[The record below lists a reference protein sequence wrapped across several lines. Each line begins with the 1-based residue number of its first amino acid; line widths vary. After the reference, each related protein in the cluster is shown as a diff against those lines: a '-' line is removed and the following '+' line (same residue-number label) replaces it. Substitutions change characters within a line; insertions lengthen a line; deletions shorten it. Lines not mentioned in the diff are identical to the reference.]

1 MKRKIILTAI
11 PIAVAAFAGTPDWP
25 NLEEVIIATKCHLD
39 VGYTATVPE
48 LMRKYST
55 TDLDNAFTL
64 FDSDKDKPADLRAR
78 WTVPAWA
85 MDVMLEKA
93 SPGRRSRLEEA
104 ISQRRLMWHAF
115 PFTIETEASDLE
127 ELVRMFA
134 FSSGISRHF
143 GFDLPRYVKQTDVPD
158 QAWALPTVLAH
169 AGVKFLHMGINPGCK
184 QKEFLDKLP
193 VLSWW
198 EGPDGSRVLLGFSSG
213 YGWMGWGS
221 LTPPKGW
228 RHKTWLA
235 YMMRSDNKGPISPK
249 DAEKI
254 LERAKAELPGVK
266 VRYGDPA
273 EFADAILAEERA
285 NPTLPVVRGDM
296 PDTWIH
302 GQMTAPEATLLHR
315 HAKSDLITLGILDT
329 SLRAFG
335 VKTDPVAGELE
346 QGYRQS
352 CLYSEHTWGFSC
364 YRDRKRFQNPDWRER
379 YDRGE
384 FKHIDDS
391 FDYHMKYARRA
402 YAIAQDGIKKRM
414 EALAR
419 SVDVEGPRVVVFNP
433 LPYACDAVVEVEI
446 PNGGRGATA
455 LPGAAR
461 EGNKARFLAK
471 DVPAGGYKTFAA
483 ENGKC
488 CQCENVASSNVAN
501 SQFHQSNQLALETG
515 IGNIPTLATLHTR
528 HFTVKF
534 DLEKGGI
541 ASLVENVT
549 GRELVKQGGHVLG
562 QFLHERFSQNEVL
575 RFVGA
580 YNRAH
585 QRNINSDFGKAGL
598 PPPDK
603 VPYTAQTPKN
613 WTTKHVHTALGD
625 EVTLTAG
632 DTLGLAKGYEMRFF
646 FPDHVACVDI
656 SWKVTEKTPDPRPE
670 GGWICLPFNVAAP
683 SFRVGR
689 IGGTIDPAKDIFFG
703 ANRNLMCVDRA
714 ITVRNGATGAGV
726 GVASADLPLW
736 SLGKPGLWRYEPD
749 YVPAEPEVFANLYN
763 NQWNTNFP
771 FWIPGSWT
779 ASLRVY
785 PVAEGADEETAVFTP
800 AWEIRQ
806 PCVAAFAKGRRKNIH
821 VEQVERVKNLN
832 DLHVLHGQNN
842 KGGIAVSRK
851 GVRVTAFCPNP
862 DGAGTVLRVWEQ
874 AGKAGEIMVTLP
886 KGLKATSAQPVNLRG
901 EPTGEPIAIKD
912 GTFSFVLGAW
922 APKSFVLS
930 GGLADV
936 TAVEPYR
943 FYRFSVDMT
952 VGDALQI
959 SEVKLFSGDS
969 DITRSCARAWYE
981 EKTFAPQFKE
991 EYNPLKALDGDLGT
1005 KWYDDRAAANRRDAF
1020 GKDVWVVLEYAKPVA
1035 VTRYEWYTADDTSY
1049 YIRRNPVAWR
1059 LQGSNDGKKWMDL
1072 DAVGCAAP
1080 HTFDKTLAYSRR
1092 LDIPRTLPE
1101 DAVVY
1106 PLATGDGRCLVS
1118 YKVNGTTLHE
1128 LAPVKGSR

>member
-1 MKRKIILTAI
+1 MSKTMFSLAAVVVMSV
-11 PIAVAAFAGTPDWP
+11 PHLAVAANPDCP
-25 NLEEVIIATKCHLD
+25 NLEEVIIASKNHLD
-39 VGYTATVPE
+39 VG
-48 LMRKYST
+48 
-55 TDLDNAFTL
+55 FTC
-64 FDSDKDKPADLRAR
+64 
-78 WTVPAWA
+78 TVPALMRRIRTSDADGVLNLLDADRSKPEEQWVRWTLPA
-85 MDVMLEKA
+85 WSMDVMLGGTYAPE
-93 SPGRRSRLEEA
+93 RRARLEE
-104 ISQRRLMWHAF
+104 SVRTRRLLCQAM
-115 PFTIETEASDLE
+115 PFTIEAEASDLE
-127 ELVRMFA
+127 EMVRLL
-134 FSSGISRHF
+134 SYGSDISRRF
-143 GFDLPRYVKQTDVPD
+143 GIDLPRHAKQTDVPE
-158 QAWALPTVLAH
+158 QGWGLATVLAN
-169 AGVKFLHMGINPGCK
+169 AGVKYLHIGINEGCK
-184 QKEFLDKLP
+184 QNEDLAKIPPLC
-193 VLSWW
+193 WW
-198 EGPDGSRVLLGFSSG
+198 EGPDGSRILLGYCSN
-213 YGWMGWGS
+213 YGEIRRGPFK
-221 LTPPKGW
+221 PPKGW
-228 RHKTWLA
+228 KHKTYLA
-235 YMMRSDNKGPISPK
+235 YYTRGDNQGPISPK
-249 DAEKI
+249 DAERV
-254 LERAKAELPGVK
+254 LNEVRTVLPGVR
-266 VRYGDPA
+266 VRFGDPA
-273 EFADAILAEERA
+273 EFADAIAAEEKE
-285 NPTLPVVRGDM
+285 NPRLPVIRGDM

-302 GQMTAPEATLLHR
+302 GQMTAPEETALHR
-315 HAKSDLITLGILDT
+315 HAQTELITLGVLDT
-329 SLRAFG
+329 TLRALG
-335 VKTDPVAGELE
+335 LE
-346 QGYRQS
+346 TKPISRVLDRGYRKS
-352 CLYSEHTWGFSC
+352 GLYSEHTWGLSC
-364 YRDRKRFQNPDWRER
+364 GRERKRFHDPDWRER
-379 YDRGE
+379 YERGD
-384 FKHIDDS
+384 FKYIDS
-391 FDYHMKYARRA
+391 AFEYHKDYARDAHRMA
-402 YAIAQDGIKKRM
+402 KDGIDERM
-414 EALAR
+414 KALAQA
-419 SVDVEGPRVVVFNP
+419 VDVEGPRVVVFNP
-433 LPYACDAVVEVEI
+433 LPYARDAEVEVEM
-446 PNGGRGATA
+446 PEGFEFPGGVRDG
-455 LPGAAR
+455 G
-461 EGNKARFLAK
+461 KVRFLAK
-471 DVPAGGYKTFAA
+471 GLPAGGYKTFSVSRVEKLEQLDTLERL
-483 ENGKC
+483 ENLEILEG
-488 CQCENVASSNVAN
+488 
-501 SQFHQSNQLALETG
+501 QSNKL
-515 IGNIPTLATLHTR
+515 R

-541 ASLVENVT
+541 ASLVENGT
-549 GRELVKQGGHVLG
+549 GRELVKQGGHALG
-562 QFLHERFSQNEVL
+562 QFLHERFSLNEVK
-575 RFVGA
+575 RFVYS
-580 YNRAH
+580 YNRGP
-585 QRNINSDFGKAGL
+585 QRRLDFDFGKGGM
-598 PPPDK
+598 PDTNK
-603 VPYTAQTPKN
+603 ITYAAMTPKK
-613 WTTKHVHTALGD
+613 WTAKRVRTALGE

-632 DTLGLAKGYEMRFF
+632 DTLGLAKGFEIRFS
-646 FPDHVACVDI
+646 FPDHTACVDI
-656 SWKVTEKTPDPRPE
+656 SWRVTDKTPDPTPE
-670 GGWICLPFNVAAP
+670 GGWICLPFNVETP

-689 IGGTIDPAKDIFFG
+689 IGGTIDPAKDIIFFS
-703 ANRNLMCVDRA
+703 NRNLMCVDRA

-749 YVPAEPEVFANLYN
+749 YVPTEPEVFANLYN

-785 PVAEGADEETAVFTP
+785 PVAEDADEESAIFTP

-842 KGGIAVSRK
+842 KCGIAVSRK

>member
-1 MKRKIILTAI
+1 MGMNKLMAFASVAAGATLS
-11 PIAVAAFAGTPDWP
+11 AVAVAGNPDWP

-55 TDLDNAFTL
+55 TDLDNAFAL
-64 FDSDKDKPADLRAR
+64 FDSDKDKPADLHAR

-85 MDVMLEKA
+85 VDVMLERA

-104 ISQRRLMWHAF
+104 IRQCRLMWHAF

-134 FSSGISRHF
+134 FSSGISRRF

-158 QAWALPTVLAH
+158 QAWALPTVLSH

-184 QKEFLDKLP
+184 QKELLDKFP

-235 YMMRSDNKGPISPK
+235 YMMRSDNQGPISPK
-249 DAEKI
+249 AAEKI

-315 HAKSDLITLGILDT
+315 HAKSDLITLGVLDT

-364 YRDRKRFQNPDWRER
+364 YRDRKRFQDPDWRER

-391 FDYHMKYARRA
+391 FAYHMKYARRA
-402 YAIAQDGIKKRM
+402 YAIAQGGIKKRM

-433 LPYACDAVVEVEI
+433 LPYARDAVVEVEM
-446 PNGGRGATA
+446 PADHS
-455 LPGAAR
+455 LPGGVR
-461 EGNKARFLAK
+461 EGGKVKFLAK
-471 DVPAGGYKTFAA
+471 DLPAGGYKTFNVEKLKKLEGL
-483 ENGKC
+483 EN
-488 CQCENVASSNVAN
+488 
-501 SQFHQSNQLALETG
+501 LEV
-515 IGNIPTLATLHTR
+515 LHDQTKKLR

-541 ASLVENVT
+541 SSLVENAT

-603 VPYTAQTPKN
+603 VPYTALTPKN
-613 WTTKHVHTALGD
+613 WTAKHVHTALGD
-625 EVTLTAG
+625 EVTLMAG

-646 FPDHVACVDI
+646 FPDHTACVDI

-689 IGGTIDPAKDIFFG
+689 IGGTIDPAKDIIFG

-714 ITVRNGATGAGV
+714 ITVRAGATGAGV

-736 SLGKPGLWRYEPD
+736 SLGKPGLWCYEPD

-785 PVAEGADEETAVFTP
+785 PVAEGADEETAILTP

-806 PCVAAFAKGRRKNIH
+806 PCVAAFADGSPKNIH
-821 VEQVERVKNLN
+821 EEHAERVENLH
-832 DLHVLHGQNN
+832 DLHVLHGQKN

-874 AGKAGEIMVTLP
+874 TGKGGEITVTLP
-886 KGLKATSAQPVNLRG
+886 KGLKATSVQPVNLRG
-901 EPTGEPIAIKD
+901 EPTGEPITIKD

-943 FYRFSVDMT
+943 FYRFAVDMT

-969 DITRSCARAWYE
+969 DVTRLCVRAWYE
-981 EKTFAPQFKE
+981 EKTFAPQFKA

-1005 KWYDDRAAANRRDAF
+1005 KWYDDRAAASRRDAF
-1020 GKDVWVVLEYAKPVA
+1020 GKDVWVVFEYAKPVA
-1035 VTRYEWYTADDTSY
+1035 VTRYEWYTADDTSHY
-1049 YIRRNPVAWR
+1049 VRRNPVAWR
-1059 LQGSNDGKKWMDL
+1059 LQGSNDGEHWTDL
-1072 DAVGCAAP
+1072 DVVGCAAP
-1080 HTFDKTLAYSRR
+1080 HTFDKSLAYSRR
-1092 LDIPRTLPE
+1092 LDIPRALPE

-1106 PLATGDGRCLVS
+1106 PLSSGDGRHLVT
-1118 YKVNGTTLHE
+1118 YEVNGTTIRDLVSVE
-1128 LAPVKGSR
+1128 GAETDGNGK